1 MNIYLLFLFDIS
13 NETQTLGQQKQSIVL
28 GAFFIFAYFCIENK
42 DEYLEFA
49 FYRTNICR
57 DLYKKAD
64 TALYLAKKEKG
75 QLKIYKEQ

>member
-42 DEYLEFA
+42 DE
-49 FYRTNICR
+49 
-57 DLYKKAD
+57 
-64 TALYLAKKEKG
+64 
-75 QLKIYKEQ
+75 

>member
-42 DEYLEFA
+42 DEYGKSETF
-49 FYRTNICR
+49 NIGFPMTMVS
-57 DLYKKAD
+57 LQKA
-64 TALYLAKKEKG
+64 LVSWLSFFVRWEK
-75 QLKIYKEQ
+75 